1 MEHLPPVGWADV
13 ATRRDLDRIEAEMN
27 RRFDDLPHVFA
38 TKDDLRAQTN
48 RFIGWVIA
56 SNATL
61 VAAVALIVG
70 LR

>member
-1 MEHLPPVGWADV
+1 MPEIRGACSVVVAGTATDAVPLRGSDDSRVAGAD
-13 ATRRDLDRIEAEMN
+13 
-27 RRFDDLPHVFA
+27 VFA

-48 RFIGWVIA
+48 RYIGWMVA

-61 VAAVALIVG
+61 VAAVSLIVG